1 MIIYFSGTGNSR
13 FVAERLGGILGDN
26 VFEMLYLTDELLS
39 EQRIIWV
46 FPTYSW
52 GVPPVVKNV
61 ISKINIDSG
70 HNLWR

>member
-39 EQRIIWV
+39 
-46 FPTYSW
+46 
-52 GVPPVVKNV
+52 
-61 ISKINIDSG
+61 
-70 HNLWR
+70 